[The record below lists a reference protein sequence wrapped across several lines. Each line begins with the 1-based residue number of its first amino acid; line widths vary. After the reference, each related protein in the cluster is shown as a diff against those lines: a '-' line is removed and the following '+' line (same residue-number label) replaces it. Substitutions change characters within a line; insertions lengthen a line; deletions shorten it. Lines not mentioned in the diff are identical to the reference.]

1 VIAARKNRE
10 EIMTGTEASRTE
22 SARDTN
28 ATARLA
34 TPADVEPAA
43 QMLARAFRDDPLVQH
58 LLTDDATRAAKLPT
72 MFRLLFKLGLP
83 YGACDVTSGCE
94 AAALW
99 RPPGKWH
106 IPVWQY
112 LTNAPQFLGVFG
124 AGALRAMA
132 IMDQIE
138 KNHPREPHWYLQAI
152 GTDPDKQG
160 KGYASVLMRH
170 QLSLVDGQV
179 LPAYLESSKEKNIP
193 IYASFGFEVT
203 GEIRIKN
210 GPVIYPMW
218 RKARPL

>member
-1 VIAARKNRE
+1 MSVIEPA
-10 EIMTGTEASRTE
+10 RTE
-22 SARDTN
+22 SARDAR

-34 TPADVEPAA
+34 TAADAEPASR
-43 QMLARAFRDDPLVQH
+43 MLARAFRDDPLVQH
-58 LLTDDATRAAKLPT
+58 LLTDEARRAAKLPT

-83 YGACDVTSGCE
+83 YGACDVTNGYE

-112 LTNAPQFLGVFG
+112 LANGQEFLSVFG

-138 KNHPREPHWYLQAI
+138 RNHPREPHWYLQAI

-179 LPAYLESSKEKNIP
+179 MPAYLESSKEKNIP
-193 IYASFGFEVT
+193 IYASFGFELT

-218 RKARPL
+218 RKARAL

>member
-1 VIAARKNRE
+1 MSVIEPA
-10 EIMTGTEASRTE
+10 RTE
-22 SARDTN
+22 SARDAN

-34 TPADVEPAA
+34 TSADVKPAA
-43 QMLARAFRDDPLVQH
+43 QMLGRAFHDDPLVQH
-58 LLTDDATRAAKLPT
+58 LLVDESTRAAKLPT
-72 MFRLLFKLGLP
+72 MFGLLFKLGLP
-83 YGACDVTSGCE
+83 FGACEVTNGYE

-112 LTNAPQFLGVFG
+112 LSNGPAFLSIFG
-124 AGALRAMA
+124 AGALRAMT

-152 GTDPDKQG
+152 GTDPGKQG

-170 QLSLVDGQV
+170 QLSLVDGQL

-193 IYASFGFEVT
+193 IYASFGFELT

-218 RKARPL
+218 RKARAL